1 MYIQV
6 SANPL
11 TTIHV
16 TCGHITLHCVYRNTR
31 QTFMLGAWHGSHY
44 MHMYIRAIPSPVDM
58 GMHLETETDSLSH
71 LLSLP
76 PMQEGERWKGEGDK
90 QWMRSSLATRVCVRS
105 PRWCITIKMYN
116 TSTPGRPPV
125 CVHVSQS
132 AVTSCPFRLISIVHL
147 LLSQHS

>member
-1 MYIQV
+1 MIELHVQV

-16 TCGHITLHCVYRNTR
+16 TCGHITLHCVYQDTR

-44 MHMYIRAIPSPVDM
+44 MHMDITATPSLVDM

-76 PMQEGERWKGEGDK
+76 PMHPCRRERGG
-90 QWMRSSLATRVCVRS
+90 RVRE
-105 PRWCITIKMYN
+105 
-116 TSTPGRPPV
+116 
-125 CVHVSQS
+125 
-132 AVTSCPFRLISIVHL
+132 ISGG
-147 LLSQHS
+147 